1 MENLCLLPE
10 AKPGAGDLGLHRM
23 TSTIYGIA
31 MLVAAIGIPGAM
43 IKYVTEF
50 KDDRTRFSLIKS
62 YLLALSL
69 PYFLVSVFNMPGL
82 SGLLEIIT
90 CFSLCFF
97 NNRQHSSYQQE
108 RKRRRLG

>member
-50 KDDRTRFSLIKS
+50 KDDRTRFNWKGSIHRSLFHLTNKGSIHR
-62 YLLALSL
+62 
-69 PYFLVSVFNMPGL
+69 SVF
-82 SGLLEIIT
+82 
-90 CFSLCFF
+90 
-97 NNRQHSSYQQE
+97 
-108 RKRRRLG
+108 